1 MKNQINLNLSKR
13 NRRAIVYLSAIL
25 LLIIYS
31 PRIYFY
37 LKEED
42 KISIQSFPSEKWIK
56 ENNVKKYFNNYRPKA
71 NNIKIEKFRKP
82 SAKFDP
88 NKYSIDDWMKL
99 GLSKKQST
107 VILNFSKRGLHSNE
121 DLKKIFVISDE
132 LFELIKD
139 STFYSIKKGNE
150 KMANIVEGD
159 SKTILLDINS
169 ATEEQLINLPGIGSF
184 FAKQII
190 KKRNELGGFYQSQQ
204 LKEVWKM
211 DQEKLDIIEPFL
223 KFDKSKLLKLELNK
237 VNIDELKKH
246 PYIRW
251 NIANSIIK
259 IRDQKGT
266 FKNIEEIKESV
277 LINEEMFEKLKPYL
291 SL

>member
-25 LLIIYS
+25 LFIIYS

-56 ENNVKKYFNNYRPKA
+56 ENNEKKYFNNYRPKA
-71 NNIKIEKFRKP
+71 NNIKTEKFRKP
-82 SAKFDP
+82 STKFDP
-88 NKYSIDDWMKL
+88 NSYKLEDWTKL
-99 GLSKKQST
+99 GLSTKQAT
-107 VILNFSKRGLHSNE
+107 VILNFSKRGLYSNE

-150 KMANIVEGD
+150 KIDNKVIGD
-159 SKTILLDINS
+159 SKNILVDINS

-223 KFDKSKLLKLELNK
+223 KFDKSKLLKIELNK
-237 VNIDELKKH
+237 VNIDDLKNH

-259 IRDQKGT
+259 IRYQKGA
-266 FKNIEEIKESV
+266 FKNVEEIKESV
-277 LINEEMFEKLKPYL
+277 LINEELFEKLKPYL

>member
-42 KISIQSFPSEKWIK
+42 KILIQSFPSEKWIK
-56 ENNVKKYFNNYRPKA
+56 ENNEKKYFNNYRPKA

-88 NKYSIDDWMKL
+88 NKYNVDDWMKL
-99 GLSKKQST
+99 GLSKKQAT

-150 KMANIVEGD
+150 KMDNIVAGD
-159 SKTILLDINS
+159 SKTILIDINS

-223 KFDKSKLLKLELNK
+223 KFDKSNLLKLELNK
-237 VNIDELKKH
+237 VNIDDLKKH
-246 PYIRW
+246 PYIIW